1 MKHFLSFLA
10 LAFAV
15 SSSAYAQ
22 TTTVNSDTDPRTTP
36 AYSMLIQRKVKV
48 QAELETLLNQYTSEW
63 PAAKRLRYE
72 LDAVESEMNRMAET
86 MALKTVRLTSG
97 YGSLILRKISLTAEL
112 QVLFQDYGSDWPETK
127 TRRRELSLL
136 EGELQE
142 IMK

>member
-22 TTTVNSDTDPRTTP
+22 TATVNSETDPKTTP
-36 AYSMLIQRKVKV
+36 AYSMLIERKVKV
-48 QAELETLLNQYTSEW
+48 QAELETLLNQYNGEW

-72 LDAVESEMNRMAET
+72 LDAVEAEMNTMAET
-86 MALKTVRLTSG
+86 TAPKTARLTSG
-97 YGSLILRKISLTAEL
+97 YGSLILRKITLTADL
-112 QVLFQDYGSDWPETK
+112 QVMLRDYASDWPETK
-127 TRRRELSLL
+127 TRRRELELL
-136 EGELQE
+136 QGELQE

>member
-1 MKHFLSFLA
+1 MKHFLWCLA
-10 LAFAV
+10 LGFVV

-22 TTTVNSDTDPRTTP
+22 TTAVNSETDPKTTP

-72 LDAVESEMNRMAET
+72 LDAIEAEMNTMAET
-86 MALKTVRLTSG
+86 MAPKIVRLTSG

-112 QVLFQDYGSDWPETK
+112 QALLQGYGSDWPEAK
-127 TRRRELSLL
+127 TRRKELNLL